1 MGFPSPRVVF
11 LWIIQVYYFIIS
23 LQGFIWLSFFL
34 SLHQRCLLSHDRLI
48 RFYLALS
55 HRLPCFPSLCP
66 IVWLMLSRR
75 AKFPLADMQSCEAP
89 ASRSAKRLSSS
100 HGVASTITSQ
110 PQRGPAFVTPED
122 AKLACALHQT
132 PAPVWASH
140 ETKWNQIFR
149 VEAE

>member
-23 LQGFIWLSFFL
+23 LQGLVWSSFFL
-34 SLHQRCLLSHDRLI
+34 SLHQRYLLSHDRLI

-66 IVWLMLSRR
+66 IVWLMLSRQ
-75 AKFPLADMQSCEAP
+75 AKFPLADKQSCEAP
-89 ASRSAKRLSSS
+89 ASRSTKRLSSS

-110 PQRGPAFVTPED
+110 PQRGTAFV
-122 AKLACALHQT
+122 KLACALHQT

-140 ETKWNQIFR
+140 ETKRNQIFR

>member
-23 LQGFIWLSFFL
+23 LQGFVWPSFFL
-34 SLHQRCLLSHDRLI
+34 SLHQRYLLSHDRLI

-66 IVWLMLSRR
+66 IVCLMLSRQ
-75 AKFPLADMQSCEAP
+75 AKFPLADKQSCEAP
-89 ASRSAKRLSSS
+89 ASRSTKRLSSS

-110 PQRGPAFVTPED
+110 PQRGTDFV
-122 AKLACALHQT
+122 KLACALHQT

-140 ETKWNQIFR
+140 ETKWNHIFR